1 MAENSNE
8 TCKIVLIGESGVGKT
23 SIINQYV
30 EETFK
35 EDQLTSAGASFST
48 KKIELK
54 NGNIGTLE
62 IWDTAGQEK
71 FRSLTQL
78 FYKEAS
84 AAILVY
90 DITRKNSFD
99 EIKNYWIKQ
108 VKEKSPNNVIIALVA
123 NKIDLFENEEVEEK
137 VARDFANNE
146 RALFMM
152 TSAKNKEG
160 IDELFENVAN
170 KIFRCFGDD
179 DTIEG
184 NTVDIIKQIRG
195 KSVKITNN
203 NNNNNGDNITK
214 KKKGCC

>member
-108 VKEKSPNNVIIALVA
+108 EKEKPPNNVIIAVVA

-146 RALFMM
+146 GALFMM
-152 TSAKNKEG
+152 TSAKNKE
-160 IDELFENVAN
+160 AN
-170 KIFRCFGDD
+170 KIFKCFGDD
-179 DTIEG
+179 DTNEG